1 MHPSDV
7 RVGYANSL
15 YSGFEFYAPDE
26 KSTHRQVMDGDPGV
40 GVTHGIYSTTQMHS
54 IYPYTSQQPLSY
66 EQSLNMDPSFH
77 NLTESHD
84 KRRLPIEEGNLPK
97 SAKRLQT
104 DASQAPQESTGLLA
118 DYLPT
123 INMILKLDDSD
134 GGPAPVD
141 ASNEPIQTV
150 NENDVLSGRGG
161 ATNIHSGNR
170 NFRDL
175 INFHRKTYL
184 QARKNDKPAISR
196 AIVRAIRESG
206 GRFLKKPP
214 KSNLWYEIGDD
225 AAREKASQA
234 LRQRAPEMR
243 KLLFKSELDEEQYR
257 QQQQERLIN
266 MMMKTQSGEESKIDT
281 TSAWPVQAKAD
292 MMSPRI
298 GPVFAQAAAAH
309 DKFGSVDGT
318 QPLFSGM
325 VSAALT
331 GNGMNRFA
339 SNGA

>member
-1 MHPSDV
+1 
-7 RVGYANSL
+7 VGYSNSL

-26 KSTHRQVMDGDPGV
+26 KSTHRQMMDGDPGV
-40 GVTHGIYSTTQMHS
+40 GVTHGNYSTTQMNS
-54 IYPYTSQQPLSY
+54 IYPYTSHQPLSY
-66 EQSLNMDPSFH
+66 EQALNVDPSFH
-77 NLTESHD
+77 NWTESPD

-97 SAKRLQT
+97 SAKRLQR
-104 DASQAPQESTGLLA
+104 DYSQAPQEITGLLA
-118 DYLPT
+118 DYPPT
-123 INMILKLDDSD
+123 INMTLKLDDSD
-134 GGPAPVD
+134 GSGPAPVD

-175 INFHRKTYL
+175 INCHRKPYL

-243 KLLFKSELDEEQYR
+243 KLLFKSEFDKEQNQQQR
-257 QQQQERLIN
+257 QQRLIT
-266 MMMKTQSGEESKIDT
+266 MMMKTQSGDDSKIDT
-281 TSAWPVQAKAD
+281 TSAWPVQARTD
-292 MMSPRI
+292 MMSPRVE
-298 GPVFAQAAAAH
+298 PVFVQATAAH
-309 DKFGSVDGT
+309 DKFGVVDGNH
-318 QPLFSGM
+318 PLFSGM